1 MGNGI
6 KTVRSFWENMA
17 IKIKIHDAFQFQG
30 IFIKYFLI

>member
-6 KTVRSFWENMA
+6 KAVCSLWENKA

>member
-6 KTVRSFWENMA
+6 QAVPSLWENKA
-17 IKIKIHDAFQFQG
+17 IKINIHDAFQFQA